1 MLGTKVE
8 SKFRVSRIDE
18 DGFTLYISHRPHI
31 MIDGNFSE
39 DCVEI
44 HGLREERA
52 EELKEYLDRH
62 PAVKSSNITPEEV
75 PHPTLI
81 PKERFVLNVTMFGDQ
96 NFLELPQSFFELLS
110 Q

>member
-8 SKFRVSRIDE
+8 SKFRVSRIDD
-18 DGFTLYISHRPHI
+18 DGFTLYIAHRPHI

-44 HGLREERA
+44 HGLRVERA
-52 EELKEYLDRH
+52 EELKEYLDH
-62 PAVKSSNITPEEV
+62 YPAVRSSLIKPEKVIHE
-75 PHPTLI
+75 TLV
-81 PKERFVLNVTMFGDQ
+81 PKERYILSVTMFGDQ